1 MQSPAAVV
9 PIHVVCLFHDF
20 ILLPLSF
27 SLSLSS
33 PSQFFHT
40 RIPVPSQ
47 CTSSTTVY
55 PSPNNNNNHA
65 DDEDEEDDDSSGDDD
80 GGDGGGDA
88 SFDAVATDIKSP
100 PEVDTSPSPSPSP
113 LPRPPFFLQLSL
125 RSPVTSC
132 ENLAAPPPAYT
143 RQCSFSESC
152 SSYDEEC
159 CCLYLHTRGRW
170 FCQKHVTYIICIGL
184 ISLFI
189 FNMALYSF
197 IFYQAHL
204 EGHGF

>member
-100 PEVDTSPSPSPSP
+100 PEVDTSPSPSP